1 MKIDVVNIKNQK
13 VEQINIDDSVFGIEP
28 NDTVLAQ
35 YVRVFTNNQRQGT
48 SSTKDRSEVSGGGK
62 KPWKQKGTGRARVGS
77 SRNPLWVG
85 GGVSHGPTP
94 KSWNLNLSK
103 NLKKLAIKS
112 ALSYKFK
119 TNKALVLNNFELT
132 KPSTKD
138 MAKIKDTLNLN
149 KALIVTKNTDNNVV
163 KSASNLKSL
172 KVTRHDMLNAFD
184 LLNYT
189 NVLFTKDAILE
200 ISNKYTN
207 STESKESTDEN

>member
-1 MKIDVVNIKNQK
+1 MKIDVVNIKNEK
-13 VEQINIDDSVFGIEP
+13 VEQLDIDKSVFGIEP
-28 NDTVLAQ
+28 NNSVIAQ
-35 YVRVFTNNQRQGT
+35 YLRVFTNNQRQGT
-48 SSTKDRSEVSGGGK
+48 SSTKDRSQVSGGGK

-112 ALSYKFK
+112 ALSYKFI
-119 TNKALVLNNFELT
+119 NKKAVVLSDFELT

-138 MAKIKDTLNLN
+138 MVKVTNNL
-149 KALIVTKNTDNNVV
+149 KVGKTLIVTKGTDSNVV
-163 KSASNLKSL
+163 KSASNLKAL

-189 NVLFTKDAILE
+189 NVLFTKDAIIE
-200 ISNKYTN
+200 ISNKYN
-207 STESKESTDEN
+207 STLLSKESTNEN

>member
-1 MKIDVVNIKNQK
+1 MKIDVVNIKNEK
-13 VEQINIDDSVFGIEP
+13 VEQLDIDKSVFGIEP
-28 NDTVLAQ
+28 NNSVIAQ
-35 YVRVFTNNQRQGT
+35 YLRVFTNNQRQGT
-48 SSTKDRSEVSGGGK
+48 SSTKDRSQVSGGGK

-112 ALSYKFK
+112 ALSYKFI
-119 TNKALVLNNFELT
+119 NKKAVVLSDFELT

-138 MAKIKDTLNLN
+138 MVKVTNNL
-149 KALIVTKNTDNNVV
+149 KVGKTLIVTKGTDSNVV
-163 KSASNLKSL
+163 KSASNLKGL

-189 NVLFTKDAILE
+189 NVLFTKDAIIE
-200 ISNKYTN
+200 ISNKYN
-207 STESKESTDEN
+207 STLLSKESTNEN